1 MKKRILSIVMAIC
14 LLLSC
19 APITAFAADTYDVF
33 IGDVGFKVG
42 ESNVTRKPSGGGSA
56 TLVRGTQSTLTL
68 DNINISF
75 DEVSQSAIQTEISNL
90 TIMLMYGKEA
100 SNRKQ

>member
-33 IGDVGFKVG
+33 IGDVGFKSIIPPYLAFGAVAF
-42 ESNVTRKPSGGGSA
+42 SILVALASGIYPALRAMRLSP
-56 TLVRGTQSTLTL
+56 LT
-68 DNINISF
+68 
-75 DEVSQSAIQTEISNL
+75 AIRND
-90 TIMLMYGKEA
+90 
-100 SNRKQ
+100 